1 MARMNSAHV
10 WFLVLN
16 WINLIAPTGYWAM
29 WIFLKVDPVNNIL
42 PLVTS
47 AMSLI
52 TDVTAVIALIS
63 SSDPNGDGLEDADDA
78 TYVSE

>member
-1 MARMNSAHV
+1 MNSAHV

>member
-1 MARMNSAHV
+1 MNSAHV

-52 TDVTAVIALIS
+52 TDVTTVIALIS